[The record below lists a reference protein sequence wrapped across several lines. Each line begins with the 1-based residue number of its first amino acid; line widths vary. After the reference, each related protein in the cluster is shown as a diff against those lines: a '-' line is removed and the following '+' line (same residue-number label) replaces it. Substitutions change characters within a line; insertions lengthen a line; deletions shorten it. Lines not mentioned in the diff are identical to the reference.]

1 MTSTFPDV
9 NSKQITKIIKKI
21 GFEFVRQSG
30 TSHAIYRR
38 TTDGLRTTIPIH
50 GKKSLKRKTI
60 KAICKDIGITIKDLK
75 ELLNK

>member
-9 NSKQITKIIKKI
+9 NSKQITKIIKKLD
-21 GFEFVRQSG
+21 FEFVRQSG

-38 TTDGLRTTIPIH
+38 NTDGLRTTIPIH